1 MANKVEDTVSD
12 VAKKASDIV
21 DTQVENV

>member
-21 DTQVENV
+21 ETQVENV